1 MIHYLEECY
10 RLGIES
16 PIVSPGHGSLV
27 GEVDQPSLFEDLG
40 ADAFGLFD
48 TLDQPLNGDVG
59 LSGAGVRVEGGG
71 GDDGGAGGGGGGFG
85 QDDVV
90 RGMASAT
97 VAVGVV
103 VTFITVGVNTVVVA
117 ALPLLHF

>member
-1 MIHYLEECY
+1 M
-10 RLGIES
+10 
-16 PIVSPGHGSLV
+16 SPGHGSLV

-59 LSGAGVRVEGGG
+59 LSGASVRIEGGG
-71 GDDGGAGGGGGGFG
+71 GDDGGAGGGGGGGFG

-90 RGMASAT
+90 RGMAPAT
-97 VAVGVV
+97 VAVAVV
-103 VTFITVGVNTVVVA
+103 VALVTVGVNAVVVA
-117 ALPLLHF
+117 ALTFLHF